1 MGLFL
6 FLFYLIQSGQQSLR
20 VLFPCFIDHLDG
32 GKRHIQQTDGGV
44 RQTAVF
50 HVPLGKTYT
59 FGYGIVADSYLMVVH
74 ILFLHGVQHL
84 DGGLYVRLAYLH
96 GFETAA
102 ESMVRLND
110 LAVFVNGGGAD
121 DRQVAVRQFGFQ
133 YIPRTGIS
141 LPVVQQY
148 VDFVNKQ
155 DGIVDIPQFFQDIFQ
170 AVLNLSFIGGSGNQG
185 GVV

>member
-1 MGLFL
+1 MADFM
-6 FLFYLIQSGQQSLR
+6 SGCDTVLVLEELQPLVEQDLR
-20 VLFPCFIDHLDG
+20 ALAQERKIDVSIV
-32 GKRHIQQTDGGV
+32 GK
-44 RQTAVF
+44 
-50 HVPLGKTYT
+50 
-59 FGYGIVADSYLMVVH
+59 
-74 ILFLHGVQHL
+74 
-84 DGGLYVRLAYLH
+84 
-96 GFETAA
+96 
-102 ESMVRLND
+102 D

-121 DRQVAVRQFGFQ
+121 DGQVAVRQFGFQ

-155 DGIVDIPQFFQDIFQ
+155 DGIVDIPQFFQDVFQ